1 MQLDHIRALANGGN
15 NDLSN
20 IQVQC
25 VACHGDKT
33 KQEKA
38 NGYVNIIPTESSLN
52 SIVKNI
58 FNSPLCADYAFIER
72 LNEEI
77 PKKLAKNTIHQMQE
91 ECVILWTV

>member
-20 IQVQC
+20 VQVLC

-38 NGYVNIIPTESSLN
+38 NGYVNINPDRI
-52 SIVKNI
+52 I
-58 FNSPLCADYAFIER
+58 F
-72 LNEEI
+72 
-77 PKKLAKNTIHQMQE
+77 
-91 ECVILWTV
+91 